1 MLLKLEANFYGTRL
15 PLHRQDV
22 FNYQSHARQMLISSN
37 QSGLSTAV
45 GRHELA
51 QHSTWRP
58 RNSSSSEWANAF
70 EETGPLQNLHHS
82 AEMVGFNI
90 SEMKP
95 SSNLLQ
101 YWGGA
106 RKGSNDQEQP
116 LARCRGNQITKSS
129 PVLVVFPR
137 ADDVT

>member
-1 MLLKLEANFYGTRL
+1 LLLKLEANFYGTRL

-51 QHSTWRP
+51 QHSAWRP
-58 RNSSSSEWANAF
+58 RNSSSSEWAKAF

-82 AEMVGFNI
+82 AEMMGFNI

-95 SSNLLQ
+95 SVELASILG
-101 YWGGA
+101 W
-106 RKGSNDQEQP
+106 RTKGFQRP
-116 LARCRGNQITKSS
+116 RTTTARCRGNQITKSS